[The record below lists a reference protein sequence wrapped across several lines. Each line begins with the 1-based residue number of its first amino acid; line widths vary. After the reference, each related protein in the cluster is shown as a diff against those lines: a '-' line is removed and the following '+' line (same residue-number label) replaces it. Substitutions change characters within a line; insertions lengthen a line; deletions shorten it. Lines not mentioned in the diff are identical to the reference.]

1 MKKFLTTLIIA
12 LIGTLAVCAQGT
24 VTVTQS
30 ADIDALVNGKKKAA
44 KKPNKEDNKKNNTP
58 QAPNTKKIQAPKAD
72 IKTVPTPRIES
83 PTINS
88 NTTSSSTQ
96 RTKLVRRRVRKQVI
110 DPIDGTETKHT
121 VTKRVLKG
129 VKKVR
134 GFRVLAY
141 SGGNTRIARQ
151 EAERMG
157 QKAKQIL
164 PDQPIY
170 VHFYSP
176 RWMCQVGN
184 FTNYNE
190 ARKVIKKL
198 KKEGFTHANIIR
210 TMVTIQT
217 TEVVGE
223 PTLAPEI
230 EDYTY

>member
-44 KKPNKEDNKKNNTP
+44 KKPNKEDYKKNNTP